1 MFLSMVNMND
11 DLLAAL
17 EEKWLNGTI
26 SQEEMQLYAQWYNQ
40 QQNETVQVPEGIAVS
55 RQEHQE
61 KMWSEIEQVLSG
73 EDASFISGNTP
84 VHRLQKRRRTI
95 YTISAAAAVI
105 AVLLVSYMVYFTG
118 SKVTKAPAVLADV
131 QPGRSGL
138 VLTLHNGTLVM
149 LDTVKDGVVSEL
161 NGVKVIKENGVIR
174 YEGEGG
180 ASQYNTAATNVG
192 RRYQVQLPDNS
203 VVWLNAG
210 SELHY
215 PLSFHG
221 NARRVDLKGEAY
233 FEVTHVKNS
242 TPFIVKVDDV
252 EVQVLGTSFNINAY
266 ENEPAIATTLLQGRV
281 AVRAGSNVSVL
292 NPNQSAVKARG
303 TQQIQ
308 VAVVNANDA
317 VGWVHNKFVFE
328 NMKLDEIMR
337 CIERW
342 YGIPVVYENGVNKAM
357 VFSGA
362 TPMNA
367 NLSEV
372 LKVLS
377 LSGVHCRLEDN
388 RLIVKP

>member
-1 MFLSMVNMND
+1 MVNMND
-11 DLLAAL
+11 DLLADL

-26 SQEEMQLYAQWYNQ
+26 SQEEMQLYARWYNQ
-40 QQNETVQVPEGIAVS
+40 QQNETVEVPEGIAVS
-55 RQEHQE
+55 KQEHHG
-61 KMWSEIEQVLSG
+61 KMWNEIERVLLQ
-73 EDASFISGNTP
+73 EDASFTNGNTP
-84 VHRLQKRRRTI
+84 VRILSQRKRMI
-95 YTISAAAAVI
+95 YTISAAAAVV
-105 AVLLVSYMVYFTG
+105 ALLLVSYLVYFAG
-118 SKVTKAPAVLADV
+118 NKGVKAPAVLADV

-138 VLTLHNGTLVM
+138 VLTLNNGTQVM
-149 LDTVKDGVVSEL
+149 LDTVKDGVVLEQ

-174 YEGEGG
+174 YEGEGLV
-180 ASQYNTAATNVG
+180 SQFNTATTNVG

-210 SELHY
+210 SELRY
-215 PLSFHG
+215 PLGFRG
-221 NARRVDLKGEAY
+221 KERRVDLKGEAY
-233 FEVTHVKNS
+233 FEVTHAKNS

-281 AVRAGSNVSVL
+281 AVKSGSSVSVL

-308 VAVVNANDA
+308 VAAVNANDA
-317 VGWVHNKFVFE
+317 VGWIHNKFVFE

-362 TPMNA
+362 TPMNG